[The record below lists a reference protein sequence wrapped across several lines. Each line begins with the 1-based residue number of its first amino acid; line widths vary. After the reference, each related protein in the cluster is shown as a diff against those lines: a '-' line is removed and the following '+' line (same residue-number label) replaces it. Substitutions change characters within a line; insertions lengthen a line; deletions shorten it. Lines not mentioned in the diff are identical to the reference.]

1 MDGGRAMSIRRSVG
15 RAAFAGGLLLAGA
28 TAARAQTVIFSE
40 PFAADLG
47 DMTATNDGNDS
58 NAWAFDSTCPATALA
73 GHSIAG
79 TAHWVNPT
87 TCLDYGN
94 QGSSDLLRSAQLDIA
109 DCRGGIELRFNYYLD
124 FQEDASWDRARA
136 VVSLDAS
143 TDVVVAANIDEGDSE
158 QLERPAGGGGGGGN
172 PPALLEL
179 VNDATWH
186 SIAALVPGSESAA
199 TAQLV
204 FVGETTDGIANGG
217 EGFLVDDVEVTCRPA
232 AYEIPTLGGAGFA
245 ALAALLA
252 LAALVALA
260 RRRRTA

>member
-47 DMTATNDGNDS
+47 DMTATNDGNGS

-73 GHSIAG
+73 GHSVAG
-79 TAHWVNPT
+79 TAHWINPT

-143 TDVVVAANIDEGDSE
+143 TDVVVAANLDEGESE
-158 QLERPAGGGGGGGN
+158 QLERPAGGGGGN

-204 FVGETTDGIANGG
+204 FVGETIDGIANGG

-252 LAALVALA
+252 LAAVVALA